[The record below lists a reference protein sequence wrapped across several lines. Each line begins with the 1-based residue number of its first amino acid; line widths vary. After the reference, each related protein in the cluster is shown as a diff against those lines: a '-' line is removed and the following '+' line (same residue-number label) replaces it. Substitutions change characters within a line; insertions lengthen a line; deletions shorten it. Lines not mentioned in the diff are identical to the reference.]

1 MRIQDSIWQG
11 SFGCWQT
18 PFIQEN
24 LLAIGY
30 AAWNGFLT
38 VGRGIVVCHVD
49 VCDNAPVNWSVD
61 PVQYDLQFICEL
73 QVAAYLEQLELEP
86 TTISKLLQVVATYN
100 PRQAIAILLTGNGQI
115 EINLLQN
122 LAIAPAECY
131 EQVRQRWDEFQPCS
145 IAPRSH

>member
-11 SFGCWQT
+11 SFGCWQA
-18 PFIQEN
+18 PFIHQN

-30 AAWNGFLT
+30 AAWNGFLN

-49 VCDNAPVNWSVD
+49 VCANAPVNWSVD
-61 PVQYDLQFICEL
+61 PVRYDLQFIAQM
-73 QVAAYLEQLELEP
+73 QVAADLERLELESDA
-86 TTISKLLQVVATYN
+86 ISKLLQIVATYN
-100 PRQAIAILLTGNGQI
+100 PSQAIVILLTGNGQI

-131 EQVRQRWDEFQPCS
+131 EQVRQRS
-145 IAPRSH
+145 

>member
-18 PFIQEN
+18 PFIHQN

-38 VGRGIVVCHVD
+38 IGRGIVVCHVD
-49 VCDNAPVNWSVD
+49 VCDNALVNWSID
-61 PVQYDLQFICEL
+61 PVQYDLQFIAQL
-73 QVAAYLEQLELEP
+73 QVVAYLERLELEP
-86 TTISKLLQVVATYN
+86 NAISKLLQVVATYN
-100 PRQAIAILLTGNGQI
+100 PSQAIVVLLTGNGQI

-131 EQVRQRWDEFQPCS
+131 AQVRQRWDEFQLCMTS
-145 IAPRSH
+145 RRH